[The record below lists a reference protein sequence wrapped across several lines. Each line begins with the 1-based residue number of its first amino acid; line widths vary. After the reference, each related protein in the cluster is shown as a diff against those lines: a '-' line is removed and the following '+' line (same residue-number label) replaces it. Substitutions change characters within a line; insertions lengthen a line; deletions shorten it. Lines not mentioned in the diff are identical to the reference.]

1 MKRVR
6 LKRVRLKNVRLKRRR
21 LEERSWG
28 NIDGRSMYKAVVFDL
43 DGTLL
48 DTLDDLCGAVNAT
61 LKKFAFPTRTKEE
74 VRSFIGNGIRLLV
87 GRAMG
92 DCSHPQLDEALE
104 EFKRYYAEHCKD
116 ETRPYEGI
124 MPLLGRLR
132 EQGIQTGVLSN
143 KADFATRALVEE
155 YFGGLIEKAA
165 GENEAAG
172 IRKKPAPDA
181 LFAMMDAL
189 GVTREETLYVGDS
202 EVDIQTAQNAGVDCV
217 CVLWGF
223 KDEAFLRANGG
234 VNLIREPYQLLPFL
248 GITD

>member
-1 MKRVR
+1 
-6 LKRVRLKNVRLKRRR
+6 
-21 LEERSWG
+21 
-28 NIDGRSMYKAVVFDL
+28 MYKAVIFDL

-48 DTLDDLCGAVNAT
+48 DTLDDLCGAVNAA
-61 LKKFAFPTRTKEE
+61 LEKYSFPTRTKEE

-92 DCSHPQLDEALE
+92 DCAHPRLDVVLD
-104 EFKRYYAEHCKD
+104 EFKRYYAVHCKD

-124 MPLLGRLR
+124 MPLLERIKEAGVL
-132 EQGIQTGVLSN
+132 TGVLSN
-143 KADFATRALVEE
+143 KADFATKALVEE
-155 YFGGLIEKAA
+155 YFGTVIRDAA

-181 LFAMMDAL
+181 LYAMMKRL
-189 GVTREETLYVGDS
+189 GVTPEQTLYVGDS
-202 EVDIQTAQNAGVDCV
+202 EVDIQTANNAGVDCV

-234 VNLIREPYQLLPFL
+234 KNFIRKPSELLPFL
-248 GITD
+248 GIID

>member
-1 MKRVR
+1 
-6 LKRVRLKNVRLKRRR
+6 
-21 LEERSWG
+21 
-28 NIDGRSMYKAVVFDL
+28 MYKAVVFDL

-48 DTLDDLCGAVNAT
+48 DTLDDLCGAVNAA
-61 LKKFAFPTRTKEE
+61 LEKYSFPMRTKEE

-92 DCSHPQLDEALE
+92 DCSHPQLDVVLD

-124 MPLLGRLR
+124 MPLLERLKAA
-132 EQGIQTGVLSN
+132 GVLIGVLSN
-143 KADFATRALVEE
+143 KADFATKTLVKE
-155 YFGGLIEKAA
+155 YFGAVIDEAA

-172 IRKKPAPDA
+172 IQKKPAPDA
-181 LFAMMDAL
+181 LYAMMTKL

-202 EVDIQTAQNAGVDCV
+202 EVDIQTAKNAGVDCV

-234 VNLIREPYQLLPFL
+234 KNFIREPYQLLPFL
-248 GITD
+248 GIID